1 MESTLQENGTGNII
15 MMNVIKL
22 DEKSADVFWQLRVRL
37 FDELGEIDAE
47 TDIDELE
54 LATKRYYLIH
64 INDDLIS
71 WGIMQE
77 NKIVSIGSLCLFK
90 RLPYKENI
98 SGIEGYILN
107 IYTEPAFRGQGFAK
121 RIISEIKKYAI
132 ENRMKRIWLNSSEQG
147 KRLYIEQG
155 FEARENEM
163 EWLLP
168 E

>member
-1 MESTLQENGTGNII
+1 

-37 FDELGEIDAE
+37 LNELGEIDAE

-54 LATKRYYLIH
+54 LATKRYYLSH

-71 WGIMQE
+71 WGIMQD

-98 SGIEGYILN
+98 SGVEGYILN
-107 IYTEPAFRGQGFAK
+107 VYTDPAFRRQGFAK
-121 RIISEIKKYAI
+121 RIVGEIKKYAI

-147 KRLYIEQG
+147 KKRKRSSPAPVRNVTRCCKQRAGALSARRSGSQKRL
-155 FEARENEM
+155 
-163 EWLLP
+163 
-168 E
+168 

>member
-1 MESTLQENGTGNII
+1 
-15 MMNVIKL
+15 
-22 DEKSADVFWQLRVRL
+22 
-37 FDELGEIDAE
+37 
-47 TDIDELE
+47 
-54 LATKRYYLIH
+54 
-64 INDDLIS
+64 
-71 WGIMQE
+71 MQE

-155 FEARENEM
+155 FAARENEM